1 MPNCY
6 TTEYLTEWDI
16 KTEMVNSRKEA
27 NNLKKEW
34 SNLGFTVASKSYNF
48 FGDTRI
54 TVAGIRDKTNTK
66 TKDEIKKEVRQ
77 HL

>member
-1 MPNCY
+1 MTNIY
-6 TTEYLTEWDI
+6 TVEYLREWEL
-16 KTEMVNSRKEA
+16 KTDMVKSRDEA
-27 NNLKKEW
+27 ENLKKEW
-34 SNLGFTVASKSYNF
+34 SNQGFTVASKSYNF